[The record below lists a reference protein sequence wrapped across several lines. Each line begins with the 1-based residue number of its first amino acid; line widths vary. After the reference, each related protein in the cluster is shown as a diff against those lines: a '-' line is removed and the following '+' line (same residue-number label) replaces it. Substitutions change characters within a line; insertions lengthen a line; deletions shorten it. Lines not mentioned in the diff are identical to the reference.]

1 MDAMRRADTHP
12 PDMRADYTIDQHW
25 ELYTPEEHA
34 RWRELFARQS
44 KLLAGRACE
53 EFLEGMHRLGIVEEG
68 IPDFR
73 RVNDILGPATG
84 WQLVAVPGLIPDDVF
99 FTHLSKRQFPVT
111 NWIREPHEMDYLQEP
126 DVFHDLFGHVPLLIH
141 PVFADYMEAFGH
153 GGVKALK
160 ADALPFLSRLYW
172 YTVEFGLI
180 NTPNGLRI
188 YGAGIV
194 SSKGESIYCLDSQ
207 APHRIGFDEL
217 RIMQTAYKIDD
228 YQATY
233 FVIDSYDQLFEAS
246 KPDFLPYYEQLRPRP
261 TLDPHNVLPTD
272 KLF

>member
-25 ELYTPEEHA
+25 EHYTPEEHA
-34 RWRELFARQS
+34 RWRELYARQS
-44 KLLAGRACE
+44 KILEGRACE
-53 EFLEGMHRLGIVEEG
+53 EFLDGMHRLGIVEEG

-73 RVNDILGPATG
+73 RVNEILGPATG

-111 NWIREPHEMDYLQEP
+111 YWIREPHEMDYLQEP

-153 GGVKALK
+153 GGVKALN
-160 ADALPFLSRLYW
+160 ADALTYLSRLYW

-194 SSKGESIYCLDSQ
+194 SSKGESVYCLDS
-207 APHRIGFDEL
+207 PLPKRIAFDEL
-217 RIMQTAYKIDD
+217 RIMQTDYRIDD
-228 YQATY
+228 YQQSY
-233 FVIDSYDQLFEAS
+233 FVIESYDQLFEAS
-246 KPDFLPYYEQLRPRP
+246 KPDFLPYYRMLAEKD
-261 TLDPHNVLPTD
+261 TLAPGQALPEEI
-272 KLF
+272 LY